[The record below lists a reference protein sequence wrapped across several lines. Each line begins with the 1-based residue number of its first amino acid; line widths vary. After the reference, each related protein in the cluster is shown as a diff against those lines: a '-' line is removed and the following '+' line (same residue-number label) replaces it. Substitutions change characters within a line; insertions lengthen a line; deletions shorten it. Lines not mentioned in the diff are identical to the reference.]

1 MKEKKPFYKN
11 GLIVGLL
18 LIVISLPI
26 AGTAGSLGA
35 VVFLV
40 GVVTTVVSLF
50 RRIFKKRE
58 KPQARPKEGDATP
71 VQPIPAQNP
80 IQEAKP
86 VVAVTK
92 ATTIT
97 ETHRIAGTSYHH
109 DEIEGLGVPNDD
121 YDLTA
126 AEAAETYDF
135 GDRIYEYVF
144 FSKPALVPEPEN
156 PNDPKAIRVEADGV
170 HIGYI
175 KAGSC
180 SHVRKLMD
188 AGRIASMD
196 LEIYGGRYKELEET
210 ESGRPKLSKDSS
222 EYGAKLTLYVKK
234 DE

>member
-11 GLIVGLL
+11 SLIVGLL

-58 KPQARPKEGDATP
+58 KPQARPKEGNDIP
-71 VQPIPAQNP
+71 VQPIPAKNP

-86 VVAVTK
+86 VVAVQK
-92 ATTIT
+92 AATIT

-109 DEIEGLGVPNDD
+109 DEIEGLGIPNDD

-126 AEAAETYDF
+126 SEAAETYDF
-135 GDRIYEYVF
+135 GDRIYEYEF
-144 FSKPALVPEPEN
+144 FAKPKLVPEPDN
-156 PNDPKAIRVEADGV
+156 PHGANAIRVEADGV

-175 KAGSC
+175 KSGSA

-188 AGRIASMD
+188 ADRIVSME
-196 LEIYGGRYKELEET
+196 LEIYGGRYKQLEET
-210 ESGRPKLSKDSS
+210 ESGRPKLSSEDH